1 MLQKISISNK
11 YGSFEL
17 SIQQRKQN
25 VSVSTKNN
33 GMETSYTFFN
43 TMNILSVYSWRQHLL
58 FVLHCAILK
67 VWFS

>member
-43 TMNILSVYSWRQHLL
+43 TINILSVYSWRQLL